1 MLTRDQKRHKL
12 LPNINR
18 VNENQPEQFSLTT
31 KLFLK
36 KEISTWILFSLN
48 STTILL
54 FGEVNKF
61 YFAIIQKKR
70 KIHVRQNL
78 KIVTKSWLKL

>member
-1 MLTRDQKRHKL
+1 MLTRNQKQHKL

-18 VNENQPEQFSLTT
+18 VNESQLEEFSLTT

-36 KEISTWILFSLN
+36 KEISTCILFSLN
-48 STTILL
+48 STTIL

-70 KIHVRQNL
+70 KIHVR
-78 KIVTKSWLKL
+78 